1 MPSVKYQKG
10 ELVMGRWP
18 GSNLYYQVKVLSFD
32 VKEQLYTVI
41 YKDGTELELK
51 EQDIKSIAGF
61 QTRSRS
67 RSRSPGRRRMCHA
80 PQQGRRGALR
90 LVTAAAVAAA
100 AITESAPPSRRD
112 AKLKDTLEV
121 RLTPLATENNKGLN
135 KEENNTP
142 AA

>member
-61 QTRSRS
+61 QSPSRS
-67 RSRSPGRRRMCHA
+67 RSRSPGRRRYVSRSPA
-80 PQQGRRGALR
+80 RTARRSSSR
-90 LVTAAAVAAA
+90 
-100 AITESAPPSRRD
+100 SPSRRD